1 MKTKALLF
9 FIFFSQVILINCIKA
24 QINDSVYD
32 LPKTFK
38 APKFKSNFYL
48 SWGYTRCW
56 YSKSTIHL
64 KDLSG
69 TYYPETQRTH
79 YYDFKIVDAKAHDRP
94 DFKQIK
100 DVINITIPQFVFR
113 IGYYFKKRPDMG
125 FELNYDHAKYVVT
138 DYQTAH
144 IEGQI
149 DGISINKDTILNP
162 DNFIHFEHTDGANFW
177 MFNFLKRWQLYKTKN
192 DFFKVSYVVK
202 PGAGFVYPRTDVT
215 IFSTRVNNRWH
226 IAGWIVGAESGLK
239 FDFFKHY
246 MFEFT
251 AKGAFA
257 DYRKVLVLGAGGGSA
272 KHHFFA
278 GELIATIGY
287 QF

>member
-1 MKTKALLF
+1 MKMKAILF
-9 FIFFSQVILINCIKA
+9 FGFLCFVQLNSIA
-24 QINDSVYD
+24 QTNDSLNYVAS
-32 LPKTFK
+32 TSFK
-38 APKFKSNFYL
+38 AKSFKSNFYL
-48 SWGYTRCW
+48 SWGYTRAW

-79 YYDFKIVDAKAHDRP
+79 YYDFKIVDAKAHDKP

-125 FELNYDHAKYVVT
+125 FELNHDHAKYVVT
-138 DYQTAH
+138 RYQTAR
-144 IEGQI
+144 IVGQI
-149 DGISINKDTILNP
+149 DGVAINKDTILNP
-162 DNFIHFEHTDGANFW
+162 DNFVHFEHTDGANFW
-177 MFNFLKRWQLYKTKN
+177 MLNFLKRWQLYKTKSN
-192 DFFKVSYVVK
+192 FLNVSYVVK
-202 PGAGFVYPRTDVT
+202 PGLGIVYPRTDVT

-239 FDFFKHY
+239 LDIYKHF

-251 AKGAFA
+251 AKGSFA
-257 DYRKVLVLGAGGGSA
+257 DYRRVLVLGAGGGSA
-272 KHHFFA
+272 KHHFFTA
-278 GELIATIGY
+278 QLIATLGF